1 MSKAEIARAATNNET
16 IASPNVSLYGYK
28 MKGINK
34 RDELIQVG
42 KEIIVRKGFKSTGLN
57 DILTTANIPKG
68 SFYYYFASKEDF
80 GLAIVDDFAKEYR
93 QRLETVLGDRTYS
106 PLTRLRNYFELKI
119 ADMEASKCTDGC
131 LIGNLAQELSSQN
144 ELFRDRL
151 NEVFAEWE
159 QYFVRCLQAAYEAG
173 EISSNCH
180 GDLAKFI
187 LSSWEG
193 AILQAKVTKSV
204 LPMQTFVDVLFTQIL
219 NKSTSG

>member
-1 MSKAEIARAATNNET
+1 
-16 IASPNVSLYGYK
+16 
-28 MKGINK
+28 MKRTKK

-42 KEIIVRKGFKSTGLN
+42 KDLIVRQGFKSTGLN

-68 SFYYYFASKEDF
+68 SFYYYFDSKEDF
-80 GLAIVDDFAKEYR
+80 GLAIVDDFAREYR
-93 QRLETVLGDRTYS
+93 QQLEIILGDREAYPKGNRAYS

-119 ADMEASKCTDGC
+119 ADMEASGCTDGC

-151 NEVFAEWE
+151 NQVFAEWE

-173 EISSNCH
+173 EISSDRH
-180 GDLAKFI
+180 EDLAKFI

-204 LPMQTFVDVLFTQIL
+204 LPMQTFVDVLFTQVL
-219 NKSTSG
+219 TRSTSG

>member
-1 MSKAEIARAATNNET
+1 
-16 IASPNVSLYGYK
+16 
-28 MKGINK
+28 MKRRKK

-42 KEIIVRKGFKSTGLN
+42 KKIIARQGFKSTGLN

-68 SFYYYFASKEDF
+68 SFYYYFDSKEDF

-93 QRLETVLGDRTYS
+93 QRLETMLGDRAYS

-119 ADMEASKCTDGC
+119 ADMEACGCTDGC

-144 ELFRDRL
+144 EQFRDRL
-151 NEVFAEWE
+151 GQVFAEWE

-173 EISSNCH
+173 EIS
-180 GDLAKFI
+180 GDDHINLAKFV

-204 LPMQTFVDVLFTQIL
+204 LPMKTFVDVLFTQVL
-219 NKSTSG
+219 TKSASG

>member
-1 MSKAEIARAATNNET
+1 
-16 IASPNVSLYGYK
+16 
-28 MKGINK
+28 MKRTEK

-42 KEIIVRKGFKSTGLN
+42 KEIIVRQGFKSTGLN

-68 SFYYYFASKEDF
+68 SFYYYFDSKEDF

-93 QRLETVLGDRTYS
+93 QRLETILGDRAYA

-119 ADMEASKCTDGC
+119 ADMEASRCTDGC

-151 NEVFAEWE
+151 NLVFAEWE

-173 EISSNCH
+173 EISSDRH
-180 GDLAKFI
+180 SDLAKFI

-219 NKSTSG
+219 IKSASS

>member
-57 DILTTANIPKG
+57 DILTNANIPKG

-80 GLAIVDDFAKEYR
+80 GLAIVDVFAKEYR